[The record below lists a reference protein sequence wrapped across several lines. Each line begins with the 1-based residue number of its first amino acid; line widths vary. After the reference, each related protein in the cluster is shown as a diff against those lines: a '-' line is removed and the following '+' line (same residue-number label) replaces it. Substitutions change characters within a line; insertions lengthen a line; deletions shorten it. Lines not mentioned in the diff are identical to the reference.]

1 MEFRP
6 ILSAMLR
13 NKTGAILVGLQ
24 IALTL
29 AVVANSVSIIM
40 TRAEKIGRP
49 PGIDSENL
57 IFVQSYGFGPNYDQ
71 RSTIDDDLRLLR
83 SLPGVVSASPISQI
97 PMSGGG
103 SSTNLGAEQTR
114 EKVTI
119 NTNHFSIDEHGVEAL
134 GVKLVEGR
142 NFTQSEI
149 QFNPDPNNSDF
160 VPFVILNKDA
170 AKAIFG
176 TEHAVG
182 KTVYDLSHSAIVI
195 GIMDNMLGSWVGWD
209 KLTQVMLTPR
219 IEAGPL
225 ARYVVRAQ
233 PGRRDALIADI
244 EQKLSGTNP
253 NRAIT
258 YVRPHQLQG
267 AQLSRR
273 QPHGRIPQ
281 CADRA
286 DGLRHGTRHRRP
298 RELPRERPQ
307 EADRH
312 ASRGRCA
319 SCRHHQVLHARELDA
334 DDRWRDRRQRA
345 CLRLRAVVELCVL
358 AAAAAPEL
366 RRGRCSRVVDTGSAG
381 CVPAGPA
388 RGGHPAGNR
397 HPDGMMRTW
406 QAS

>member
-258 YVRPHQLQG
+258 YVRPHQFYKER
-267 AQLSRR
+267 SY
-273 QPHGRIPQ
+273 
-281 CADRA
+281 RA
-286 DGLRHGTRHRRP
+286 DSRMVGFLSVLIGLMVSVTALGIVGLASFHVSVRRKQIGTRRAVGARRVDII
-298 RELPRERPQ
+298 RYFMLENWMLTTGGVIAGSVLAFAFGQWLSSAYSLPRLPPSYV
-307 EADRH
+307 A
-312 ASRGRCA
+312 GGVV
-319 SCRHHQVLHARELDA
+319 VLWILG
-334 DDRWRDRRQRA
+334 Q
-345 CLRLRAVVELCVL
+345 L
-358 AAAAAPEL
+358 AAFLPARRAAAIP
-366 RRGRCSRVVDTGSAG
+366 
-381 CVPAGPA
+381 PAIA
-388 RGGHPAGNR
+388 T
-397 HPDGMMRTW
+397 RTV
-406 QAS
+406 